1 MITSTKRNQNEI
13 EIIKKHKYTYIYV
26 QQNYIK
32 RNKLYNGILL
42 LLTLPF
48 ISVKLTLQFE
58 HTHRLSISFWSFCLR
73 AELVLLWM
81 NEWVIQLSCLD
92 RLSTSNSPIIT
103 VNASDLSSDH
113 SLELFWIT
121 TNKYLSEW
129 KSLNFKWS
137 SDSSNIN

>member
-1 MITSTKRNQNEI
+1 MITRTKRNQNEI

-32 RNKLYNGILL
+32 RNKLYNEILL

-73 AELVLLWM
+73 AELVLL
-81 NEWVIQLSCLD
+81 
-92 RLSTSNSPIIT
+92 
-103 VNASDLSSDH
+103 
-113 SLELFWIT
+113 
-121 TNKYLSEW
+121 
-129 KSLNFKWS
+129 
-137 SDSSNIN
+137 